1 MDDRMNIIFGSSK
14 ELALFSM
21 VTIKSLFVNNPEE
34 KFNIWFYY
42 HEPMDDILK
51 KITTLVTGAGS
62 DFYPMFVSEERLKEL
77 SVGDM
82 YWWHTAIWYRY
93 YCVEDLYGKHD
104 RALLLGTDVLVQKNI
119 RDFYDTNLGDKCL
132 YAVVD
137 MGYFNKYPL
146 DVHTEHGI
154 RKYGYVNTDIMV
166 IDIKKAY
173 GRLGAKQLYQKYRD
187 GGYWAL
193 DQDVINID
201 YRDCLLIN
209 EDMHF
214 NYIPVEEAGI
224 FGTDHLEKERDKATF
239 IHLAVIKPWNEYAP
253 EYAHDLWFE
262 YAKTL
267 PDQWNFLLEV
277 IAHTGAY
284 IKKYNEKKDEEYRKR
299 EKLYIDAMTE
309 EIRKK
314 NAHIYKMDKLYWI
327 CDKLLTACRDG
338 VLGEKLRGL
347 HAGSIAIYGCGKLGR
362 QLLRYC
368 RDSGIDISCFI
379 DANAE
384 GSIDGLGVLN
394 VSSLKKEDRWDAI
407 IVTPIYV
414 FDEIADRLRSNGR
427 KVISLEDIV

>member
-1 MDDRMNIIFGSSK
+1 MSGRMNIVFGSSK
-14 ELALFSM
+14 ELALFSI
-21 VTIKSLFVNNPEE
+21 VTMKSLLINNPEE
-34 KFNIWFYY
+34 RFNIYFYY
-42 HEPMDDILK
+42 HEPMDSILSK
-51 KITTLVTGAGS
+51 LERFVTEAGS
-62 DFYPMFVSEERLKEL
+62 DFYPVFVNEERMKDL
-77 SVGDM
+77 SVGEM
-82 YWWHTAIWYRY
+82 AWWHTAIWYRY
-93 YCVEDLYGKHD
+93 YCVEDLYGKCD

-119 RDFYDTNLGDKCL
+119 RDFYDAELGDKCL
-132 YAVVD
+132 HAVVD

-154 RKYGYVNTDIMV
+154 GKYGYVNTDIMV
-166 IDIKKAY
+166 IDIRKAY

-224 FGTDHLEKERDKATF
+224 FGTDHLEKEREEATF

-262 YAKTL
+262 YAKML
-267 PDQWNFLLEV
+267 PDRWDFLFAV
-277 IAHTGAY
+277 VAHMGAY
-284 IKKYNEKKDEEYRKR
+284 TKQYNEKKDQDYK
-299 EKLYIDAMTE
+299 EKIEAIVEANTE
-309 EIRKK
+309 VIRQK

-327 CDKLLTACRDG
+327 CDKLLTASGDG
-338 VLGEKLRGL
+338 VLLERLKDL
-347 HAGSIAIYGCGKLGR
+347 HAESIAIYGCGKLGR

-368 RDSGIDISCFI
+368 RENGIDISCFI
-379 DANAE
+379 DANTE
-384 GSIDGLGVLN
+384 GSIDELNVLN
-394 VSSLKKEDRWDAI
+394 VSSLKADDRWDVI

-414 FDEIADRLRSNGR
+414 FDEIADRLRCNGR
-427 KVISLEDIV
+427 KIVSLEDIV